1 MTDWC
6 EPIRAALAQRT
17 TPCRLFFR
25 DDDGGWG
32 DQRLYAM
39 LDRFSAAVVPI
50 DLALIPAALS
60 AELVA
65 ELSRRIAAGDAI
77 GLHQHGYTHTNH
89 ELSGRKCEFGPAR
102 SLVEQHIDI
111 KAGRAL
117 LREAFDTLVTPIFTP
132 PWNRCTPD
140 TASCLEALG
149 FRALSRDLGAQPL
162 PGARMAEIPV
172 GVDWC
177 KLRPRGGGAQPLAEH
192 IAALIGR
199 ESMFGIMLHHAVM
212 DDEDMELLDD
222 LFRLLRAFERVQC
235 VPMRQLLPGADE
247 DLAHLGGAGAWVVRR
262 LQSEGMA

>member
-6 EPIRAALAQRT
+6 APIRAALAQRT
-17 TPCRLFFR
+17 TPCRIFFR

-39 LDRFSAAVVPI
+39 LDRFSAAALPI

-65 ELSRRIAAGDAI
+65 ELSRRIAAGDPI
-77 GLHQHGYTHTNH
+77 GLHQHGYNHTNH
-89 ELSGRKCEFGPAR
+89 ELGGRKCEFGPAR

-111 KAGRAL
+111 KAGRAI
-117 LREAFDTLVTPIFTP
+117 LRDAFDALVTPIFTP
-132 PWNRCTPD
+132 PWNRCTAD

-149 FRALSRDLGAQPL
+149 FRALSRDLGAHPL
-162 PGARMAEIPV
+162 PGARIAEVGV

-177 KLRPRGGGAQPLAEH
+177 KLRPPGDGAQALAEH
-192 IAALIGR
+192 ITDLIGR
-199 ESMFGIMLHHAVM
+199 ESVIGIMLHHAVM
-212 DDEDMELLDD
+212 DDEDMGLLDD
-222 LFRLLRAFERVQC
+222 LFCLLRSVDRVHC
-235 VPMRQLLPGADE
+235 VAMRQLLPGADE
-247 DLAHLGGAGAWVVRR
+247 ALAHAGGVGAWVVRR